1 MSSSSELLQAL
12 LEGHRLA
19 AGVESENA
27 ELAARVSALERE
39 LAEVRAERRDPM
51 RAPPEGAST
60 EADQIRMLQQAL
72 RQQETECAQVNEEMD
87 RLSQQN
93 TNYLSLYVASSQLHS
108 TTDFENVIRSI
119 QEIIINLIGADQF
132 AFYLLDAERREFKR
146 VASEGERDPADEVI
160 PFADNLLSRV
170 ARSETLCL
178 DIKESDLP
186 SGALPIAVLPLCVGH
201 EPIGLIVLFQLLVQ
215 KSDFDEF
222 DMELF
227 NLLAAHAASA
237 LASSLSFR
245 RLERQNKTLKGLL
258 ELFKAGGGTLLSA
271 EGM

>member
-1 MSSSSELLQAL
+1 MSSPTGLSQVL
-12 LEGHRLA
+12 LEGQRIA
-19 AGVESENA
+19 ASLESQNA
-27 ELAARVSALERE
+27 ELATRVAQLEQE
-39 LAEVRAERRDPM
+39 LAKAVAQSKDPLF
-51 RAPPEGAST
+51 APPDAATQG
-60 EADQIRMLQQAL
+60 ADQIRLLQQAL
-72 RQQETECAQVNEEMD
+72 RQKEAECDEVNEEIN

-108 TTDFENVIRSI
+108 TTDFANVIRSI

-132 AFYLLDAERREFKR
+132 AFYLFDAERREFKR

-160 PFADNLLSRV
+160 PFGDNLLSRV

-178 DIKESDLP
+178 DVKESDLP
-186 SGALPIAVLPLCVGH
+186 SGAVPIAVLPLSIGH
-201 EPIGLIVLFQLLVQ
+201 EPIGVIVLFQLLVQ
-215 KSDFDEF
+215 KGEFDEF
-222 DMELF
+222 DLELF

-258 ELFKAGGGTLLSA
+258 DLFKTGGGSLLAA
-271 EGM
+271 EGP